1 MNDAPKTDAAKAG
14 ASENEV
20 FPAEAGPAPDA
31 SAARPEGDLMDDLFP
46 PFAPDTN
53 EARPRLFKPVPFRV
67 IAPNLITLMAL
78 CLGLTAIRLAFEGRF
93 EPAVIAIIA
102 AAVLDGV
109 DGRVAR
115 LLKGTSR
122 FGAELDSLADFVN
135 FGCAPALILYG
146 FVLHDLKSVG
156 WIGALVFSIA
166 MALRLA
172 RFNVMLDDPNRPEWK
187 KDYFVGMPAP
197 AGALT
202 ALLPLYLHF
211 LGLTAGASLAPVILV
226 YVIVLALLVISTVPT
241 FSGKTMG
248 KRVPRSWVLPIFV
261 VTVAAFG
268 LLISFP
274 FESLAA
280 ISLAYLVTIP
290 IGAAQYRRRAREAG
304 EGMRG

>member
-1 MNDAPKTDAAKAG
+1 
-14 ASENEV
+14 
-20 FPAEAGPAPDA
+20 
-31 SAARPEGDLMDDLFP
+31 MDDNLFP

-53 EARPRLFKPVPFRV
+53 EPRPRRFKPIPVRM
-67 IAPNLITLMAL
+67 IIPNMITLMAV
-78 CLGLTAIRLAFEGRF
+78 CLGLTAVRLAFEGRF
-93 EPAVIAIIA
+93 EPAVIAIVV
-102 AAVLDGV
+102 AAVLDGI

-146 FVLHDLKSVG
+146 FTLHHLKSLG
-156 WIGALVFSIA
+156 WIVALIFAIA

-172 RFNVMLDDPNRPEWK
+172 RFNVMLDDPSRPEWK

-211 LGLTAGASLAPVILV
+211 LGLSFGPRLAPA
-226 YVIVLALLVISTVPT
+226 VLAYVLVLAILVISTVPT
-241 FSGKTMG
+241 YAGKTIG
-248 KRVPRSWVLPIFV
+248 KRVPREYVLPIFV

-268 LLISFP
+268 LFISFP
-274 FESLAA
+274 FETLASMS
-280 ISLAYLVTIP
+280 IAYLCAIP
-290 IGAAQYRRRAREAG
+290 IGANQYRRRLKAEAAVSG
-304 EGMRG
+304 ETPAA